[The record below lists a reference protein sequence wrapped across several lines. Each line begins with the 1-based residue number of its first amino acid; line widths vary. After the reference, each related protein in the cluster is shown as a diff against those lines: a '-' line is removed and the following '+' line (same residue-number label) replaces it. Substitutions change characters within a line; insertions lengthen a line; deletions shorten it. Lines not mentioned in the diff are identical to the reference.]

1 MATKATLDLAKYNK
15 KDEFYTL
22 YKDIDNELSL
32 YTNHFKGKIVY
43 CNCDNP
49 KYSNFWKYF
58 YNNFKRL
65 HLKKLIATYYNPNGS
80 AYAWE
85 YEGSDKALSV
95 TPLLGNGDFASDECI
110 KYLKQADIV
119 VTNPPFSKFREYIA
133 LLIKYHKK
141 FVVWANQNAI
151 TYKQFFPL
159 LMNHQVWIGGIANK
173 GMAFR
178 VPEGYKYN
186 QHLTNKI
193 NDGHYYA
200 KISMINTFTNLTLSK
215 QSDDFKP
222 VKHYNLEDN
231 LNYDNYPAFEVARVN
246 DLPVDNDIIAY
257 ISLARLPLWQ
267 DFYQSDLEIL
277 DDIKPKTVTDLNF
290 TIDLK
295 QSDYKPIKVRITNPV
310 YGVPITAL
318 AKFNNGSYMSKHYNI
333 LGQAKGS
340 DWDNINKI
348 PTIAKYLNVDGFKN
362 IDGEIRQTEHHR
374 NRDTGPAILLK
385 EPPVG
390 TYYVDPT
397 IDGYVKILYSR
408 LLIRHR

>member
-1 MATKATLDLAKYNK
+1 MANNVALDLAKYNK

-58 YNNFKRL
+58 YNNFKHL

-85 YEGSDKALSV
+85 YEGNDKTLSV

-133 LLIKYHKK
+133 LLTKYHKK
-141 FVVWANQNAI
+141 FIVWANQNAI
-151 TYKQFFPL
+151 TYKQFFPV

-173 GMAFR
+173 SMTFR
-178 VPEGYKYN
+178 VPEGYKYD
-186 QHLTNKI
+186 QHLTDKI

-200 KISMINTFTNLTLSK
+200 KIPMITTFTNLTLDK
-215 QSDDFKP
+215 QADNFKP
-222 VKHYNLEDN
+222 TKHYNLEDN
-231 LNYDNYPAFEVARVN
+231 SNYDNYPAFEVARVN

-257 ISLARLPLWQ
+257 IPLARLPFWQ
-267 DFYQSDLEIL
+267 DFYQSDLEVL
-277 DDIKPKTVTDLNF
+277 DDSNSTT
-290 TIDLK
+290 DLK
-295 QSDYKPIKVRITNPV
+295 QPDYKPIKVKINNPV

-318 AKFNNGSYMSKHYNI
+318 FKFSEGSYMSKHYKI
-333 LGQAKGS
+333 LGQANGNK
-340 DWDNINKI
+340 WDSINKI
-348 PTIAKYLNVDGFKN
+348 PTIVKYLNVDGFKS
-362 IDGEIRQTEHHR
+362 IDGEVRQTEHR
-374 NRDTGPAILLK
+374 KTRDSVPAILLK

-390 TYYVDPT
+390 TYYVTST
-397 IDGYVKILYSR
+397 IDGYMKLLYAR
-408 LLIRHR
+408 LFIRRQ

>member
-32 YTNHFKGKIVY
+32 YTKHFKGKIVY

-49 KYSNFWKYF
+49 KYSSFWKYF

-80 AYAWE
+80 ACAWE
-85 YEGSDKALSV
+85 YVGNDKALSV
-95 TPLLGNGDFASDECI
+95 TPLLGNGDFASNECI
-110 KYLKQADIV
+110 EYLKQADIV
-119 VTNPPFSKFREYIA
+119 VTNPPFSKFRDYIA
-133 LLIKYHKK
+133 LLTKYHKK

-159 LMNHQVWIGGIANK
+159 LMNHQVWVGGIANK
-173 GMAFR
+173 SMTFR
-178 VPEGYKYN
+178 VPEGYKYD
-186 QHLTNKI
+186 QHLTDKI
-193 NDGHYYA
+193 NDGHYYS
-200 KISMINTFTNLTLSK
+200 KIPMINTFTNLTLSK
-215 QSDDFKP
+215 PSDDFKP

-231 LNYDNYPAFEVARVN
+231 PNYDNYPAFEVARVN

-257 ISLARLPLWQ
+257 IPLARLPLWQ
-267 DFYQSDLEIL
+267 DFYQSDLEVL
-277 DDIKPKTVTDLNF
+277 DDIKP

-295 QSDYKPIKVRITNPV
+295 QLDYKPIRVRITNPV

-318 AKFNNGSYMSKHYNI
+318 AKFNNGSYMSKHYKI
-333 LGQAKGS
+333 LGQANGSKGDS
-340 DWDNINKI
+340 LNKI
-348 PTIAKYLNVDGFKN
+348 PTIVKYLNVDGFKS
-362 IDGEIRQTEHHR
+362 IDGEVRQTEHR
-374 NRDTGPAILLK
+374 KTRDTVPAILLK

-390 TYYVDPT
+390 TYYVTST
-397 IDGYVKILYSR
+397 IDGYIKLLYAR
-408 LLIRHR
+408 LFIRHQ

>member
-1 MATKATLDLAKYNK
+1 MATKATLDLAKHNK

-22 YKDIDNELSL
+22 YKDIEKELSL

-65 HLKKLIATYYNPNGS
+65 HLKKLIATYYNPNGN
-80 AYAWE
+80 AYVWE
-85 YEGSDKALSV
+85 YDGNDKALLV

-110 KYLKQADIV
+110 KYLKQADII

-133 LLIKYHKK
+133 LLTKYHKK
-141 FVVWANQNAI
+141 FVVWDNQNAI

-159 LMNHQVWIGGIANK
+159 LMNHQVWVGGIANK
-173 GMAFR
+173 GMTFR

-186 QHLTNKI
+186 QRLTNKM

-200 KISMINTFTNLTLSK
+200 NINMIMTFTNLTLSK
-215 QSDDFKP
+215 QADNFKP
-222 VKHYNLEDN
+222 VKHYNLEN
-231 LNYDNYPAFEVARVN
+231 NPNYDNYPAFEVARVN
-246 DLPVDNDIIAY
+246 DLPVDNNIIAY
-257 ISLARLPLWQ
+257 IPLARFPLWQ

-277 DDIKPKTVTDLNF
+277 DDIKP

-295 QSDYKPIKVRITNPV
+295 QSDYKPIKVKIKNPV

-318 AKFNNGSYMSKHYNI
+318 AKFSEGSYMSKHYNI
-333 LGQAKGS
+333 LGQANGS
-340 DWDNINKI
+340 KWDNINKI

-374 NRDTGPAILLK
+374 NRNDEPAILLK

-397 IDGYVKILYSR
+397 IDGYIKLLYSR
-408 LLIRHR
+408 LLIRHK

>member
-22 YKDIDNELSL
+22 YKDIEKELNL

-49 KYSNFWKYF
+49 KYSNFWNYF
-58 YNNFKRL
+58 YNNFKHL
-65 HLKKLIATYYNPNGS
+65 HLKKLIATYYNPNGN
-80 AYAWE
+80 ACAWE
-85 YEGSDKALSV
+85 YEGNDKTLSV

-133 LLIKYHKK
+133 LLTKYHKK
-141 FVVWANQNAI
+141 FIVWANQNAI
-151 TYKQFFPL
+151 TYNQFFLL
-159 LMNHQVWIGGIANK
+159 LMNHQVWVGGIANK
-173 GMAFR
+173 SMTFR
-178 VPEGYKYN
+178 VPEGYKYD
-186 QHLTNKI
+186 QHLTDKI
-193 NDGHYYA
+193 NDGHYYS
-200 KISMINTFTNLTLSK
+200 KIPMITTFTNLTLDN
-215 QSDDFKP
+215 QADNFKP

-231 LNYDNYPAFEVARVN
+231 PNYDNYPAFEVARVN

-257 ISLARLPLWQ
+257 IPLARLPLWQ
-267 DFYQSDLEIL
+267 DFYQSDLEVL
-277 DDIKPKTVTDLNF
+277 DDTDL

-295 QSDYKPIKVRITNPV
+295 QPDYKPIKVRITNPV

-318 AKFNNGSYMSKHYNI
+318 AKFSEGSYMSKHYNI

-340 DWDNINKI
+340 KWDSLNQI
-348 PTIAKYLNVDGFKN
+348 PTIAKYFNIDGFKS
-362 IDGEIRQTEHHR
+362 IDGEVRQTEHR
-374 NRDTGPAILLK
+374 KTRDTGPAILLK

-390 TYYVDPT
+390 TYYVTPT
-397 IDGYVKILYSR
+397 IDGYIKLLYAR
-408 LLIRHR
+408 LFIRHQ

>member
-1 MATKATLDLAKYNK
+1 MATRATLDSAKHNK

-58 YNNFKRL
+58 YNNFKHL
-65 HLKKLIATYYNPNGS
+65 HLKKLIATYYNPNGN

-85 YEGSDKALSV
+85 YEGNDKALSV

-110 KYLKQADIV
+110 KYLKQADII
-119 VTNPPFSKFREYIA
+119 VTNPPFSKFGEYIA
-133 LLIKYHKK
+133 LLTKYHKK
-141 FVVWANQNAI
+141 FIVWANQNAI
-151 TYKQFFPL
+151 TYNQLFSL
-159 LMNHQVWIGGIANK
+159 LMNHQVWVGGIANK
-173 GMAFR
+173 SMTFR
-178 VPEGYKYN
+178 VPEGYKYD
-186 QHLTNKI
+186 QHLTDKI
-193 NDGHYYA
+193 NDGHYYS
-200 KISMINTFTNLTLSK
+200 KVPMINTFTNLTLSK
-215 QSDDFKP
+215 PSDDFKP

-231 LNYDNYPAFEVARVN
+231 PNYDNYPAFEVARVN

-257 ISLARLPLWQ
+257 IPLARLPLWQ
-267 DFYQSDLEIL
+267 DFYQSDLEVL
-277 DDIKPKTVTDLNF
+277 DDTDL

-295 QSDYKPIKVRITNPV
+295 QLDYKPIKVRITNPV

-318 AKFNNGSYMSKHYNI
+318 AKFSEGSYMSKHYNI

-340 DWDNINKI
+340 KWDSLNKI
-348 PTIAKYLNVDGFKN
+348 PTIAKYFNIDGFKS
-362 IDGEIRQTEHHR
+362 IDGEVRQTEHR
-374 NRDTGPAILLK
+374 KTRDTGPAILLK

-390 TYYVDPT
+390 TYYVTST
-397 IDGYVKILYSR
+397 IDGYIKLLYAR
-408 LLIRHR
+408 LFIRRQ

>member
-1 MATKATLDLAKYNK
+1 MATKATLDSAKYNK

-22 YKDIDNELSL
+22 YKDIDKELSL

-65 HLKKLIATYYNPNGS
+65 HLKKLIATYYNPNGN

-85 YEGSDKALSV
+85 YVGNDKALSV
-95 TPLLGNGDFASDECI
+95 TPLLGTGDFASDECI

-119 VTNPPFSKFREYIA
+119 VTNPPFSKFGEYIA
-133 LLIKYHKK
+133 LLTKYHKK

-173 GMAFR
+173 SMAFR
-178 VPEGYKYN
+178 VPEGYKYD
-186 QHLTNKI
+186 QHLTDKI
-193 NDGHYYA
+193 NDGHYYS
-200 KISMINTFTNLTLSK
+200 KVPMINTFTNLTLSK
-215 QSDDFKP
+215 SSDDFKP

-231 LNYDNYPAFEVARVN
+231 PNYDNYPAFEVARVN

-257 ISLARLPLWQ
+257 IPLARLPLWQ
-267 DFYQSDLEIL
+267 DFYQSDLEVL
-277 DDIKPKTVTDLNF
+277 DDIKP

-295 QSDYKPIKVRITNPV
+295 QSDYKLVKVRITNPV

-318 AKFNNGSYMSKHYNI
+318 AKFSEGSYMNKHYNI
-333 LGQAKGS
+333 LGQAMGS
-340 DWDNINKI
+340 KWDSLNKI
-348 PTIAKYLNVDGFKN
+348 PTIAKYFNIDGFKS
-362 IDGEIRQTEHHR
+362 IDGEVRQIEHR
-374 NRDTGPAILLK
+374 KTRDTAPAILLK
-385 EPPVG
+385 EPPVS
-390 TYYVDPT
+390 TYYVTST
-397 IDGYVKILYSR
+397 IDGYIKLLYAR
-408 LLIRHR
+408 LFIRRQ

>member
-22 YKDIDNELSL
+22 YKDIEKELSY
-32 YTNHFKGKIVY
+32 YTKHFKGKIVY

-65 HLKKLIATYYNPNGS
+65 HLKKLIATYYNPNGN
-80 AYAWE
+80 ACAWE
-85 YEGSDKALSV
+85 YVGNDKTLSV
-95 TPLLGNGDFASDECI
+95 TPLLGNGDFASNECI
-110 KYLKQADIV
+110 EYLKQADIV
-119 VTNPPFSKFREYIA
+119 VTNPPFSKFRDYIA
-133 LLIKYHKK
+133 LLTKYHKK

-159 LMNHQVWIGGIANK
+159 LMNHQVWVGGIANK
-173 GMAFR
+173 SMTFR
-178 VPEGYKYN
+178 VPEGYKYD
-186 QHLTNKI
+186 QHLTDKI
-193 NDGHYYA
+193 NDGHYYS
-200 KISMINTFTNLTLSK
+200 KVPMITTFTNLTLSK
-215 QSDDFKP
+215 PSDDFKP

-231 LNYDNYPAFEVARVN
+231 PNYDNYPAFEVARVN

-267 DFYQSDLEIL
+267 DFYQSDLEVL
-277 DDIKPKTVTDLNF
+277 DDIKP

-295 QSDYKPIKVRITNPV
+295 QLDYKPIRVRITNPV

-318 AKFNNGSYMSKHYNI
+318 AKFNNGSYMSKHYKI
-333 LGQAKGS
+333 LGQANGS
-340 DWDNINKI
+340 KRDSINKI
-348 PTIAKYLNVDGFKN
+348 PTIVKYLNVDGLKS
-362 IDGEIRQTEHHR
+362 IDGEVRQTEHR
-374 NRDTGPAILLK
+374 KTRDNVPAILLK

-390 TYYVDPT
+390 TYYVTST
-397 IDGYVKILYSR
+397 IDGYIKFLYSR
-408 LLIRHR
+408 LLIRRQ

>member
-65 HLKKLIATYYNPNGS
+65 HLKKLIATYYNSNGS
-80 AYAWE
+80 ACAWE
-85 YEGSDKALSV
+85 YEGSNKSLSV
-95 TPLLGNGDFASDECI
+95 TSLLGKSGFASDECI
-110 KYLKQADIV
+110 EYLKQADII
-119 VTNPPFSKFREYIA
+119 VTNPPFSKFRDYIA

-141 FVVWANQNAI
+141 FIVWANQNAI
-151 TYKQFFPL
+151 TYKQFFPY
-159 LMNHQVWIGGIANK
+159 LMNHRVWVGGIANK
-173 GMAFR
+173 SMTFR

-186 QHLTNKI
+186 QRLTNKI
-193 NDGHYYA
+193 NDGHYYD
-200 KISMINTFTNLTLSK
+200 KINMIMTFTNLTLSK
-215 QSDDFKP
+215 QTDDFKP
-222 VKHYNLEDN
+222 VKHYNLEN
-231 LNYDNYPAFEVARVN
+231 NPNYDNYPAFEVARVN

-257 ISLARLPLWQ
+257 IPLARLPFWQ
-267 DFYQSDLEIL
+267 DFYQSDLKIL
-277 DDIKPKTVTDLNF
+277 DDIKPNPIT
-290 TIDLK
+290 DLK
-295 QSDYKPIKVRITNPV
+295 QLDYKPVKVRITNPV

-318 AKFNNGSYMSKHYNI
+318 AKFNDGSYMSNHYNI
-333 LGQAKGS
+333 LGQANGS
-340 DWDNINKI
+340 KWDSINKI

-362 IDGEIRQTEHHR
+362 IDGKVRQTEHNKTR
-374 NRDTGPAILLK
+374 GTGLAIMLK

-397 IDGYVKILYSR
+397 IDGYIKFLYSR
-408 LLIRHR
+408 LLIRHK

>member
-22 YKDIDNELSL
+22 YKDIEKELSY
-32 YTNHFKGKIVY
+32 YTKHFKNKIVY

-65 HLKKLIATYYNPNGS
+65 HLKKLIATYYNPNGNVC
-80 AYAWE
+80 AWE
-85 YEGSDKALSV
+85 YEGNDKTLSV

-133 LLIKYHKK
+133 LLTKYHKK
-141 FVVWANQNAI
+141 FIVWANQNAI

-159 LMNHQVWIGGIANK
+159 LMNHQVWVGGIAGKN
-173 GMAFR
+173 MIFR
-178 VPEGYKYN
+178 VPKDYKHS
-186 QHLTNKI
+186 QHLTDKI
-193 NDGHYYA
+193 NDGHHYS
-200 KISMINTFTNLTLSK
+200 KIPMITTFTNLTLDK
-215 QSDDFKP
+215 QADNFKP

-231 LNYDNYPAFEVARVN
+231 PNYDNYPAFEVARVN

-257 ISLARLPLWQ
+257 IPLARLPLWQ
-267 DFYQSDLEIL
+267 DFYQSGLEIL
-277 DDIKPKTVTDLNF
+277 DDIKP

-295 QSDYKPIKVRITNPV
+295 QPDYKPIKVRITNPV

-318 AKFNNGSYMSKHYNI
+318 FKFSEGSYMSKHYKI

-340 DWDNINKI
+340 NWDNLNKI
-348 PTIAKYLNVDGFKN
+348 PTIAKYLNVDGFKS

-374 NRDTGPAILLK
+374 TRNDVPAILLK

-397 IDGYVKILYSR
+397 IDGYMKLLYAR
-408 LLIRHR
+408 LFIRHQ

>member
-22 YKDIDNELSL
+22 YKDIEKELSY
-32 YTNHFKGKIVY
+32 YTKHFKGKIVY

-65 HLKKLIATYYNPNGS
+65 HLKKLIATYYNPNGN
-80 AYAWE
+80 ACAWE
-85 YEGSDKALSV
+85 YEGNDNALSV

-110 KYLKQADIV
+110 EYLKQADIV

-159 LMNHQVWIGGIANK
+159 LMNHQVWVGGIANK
-173 GMAFR
+173 SMTFR
-178 VPEGYKYN
+178 VPEGYKYD
-186 QHLTNKI
+186 QHLTDKI
-193 NDGHYYA
+193 NDGHYYS
-200 KISMINTFTNLTLSK
+200 KIPMINTFTNLTLSK
-215 QSDDFKP
+215 PSDDFKP

-231 LNYDNYPAFEVARVN
+231 PNYDNYPAFEVARVN

-267 DFYQSDLEIL
+267 DFYQSDLEVL
-277 DDIKPKTVTDLNF
+277 DDIKP

-318 AKFNNGSYMSKHYNI
+318 AKFSEGSYMSKHYKI
-333 LGQAKGS
+333 LGQANGS
-340 DWDNINKI
+340 KCDSINKI
-348 PTIAKYLNVDGFKN
+348 PTIVKYLNVDGFKS
-362 IDGEIRQTEHHR
+362 IDGEVRQTEHR
-374 NRDTGPAILLK
+374 KTRDTVPAILLK

-397 IDGYVKILYSR
+397 IDGYIKLLYAR
-408 LLIRHR
+408 LFIRRQ

>member
-1 MATKATLDLAKYNK
+1 MATKATLDSAKYNK

-58 YNNFKRL
+58 YNNFKHL
-65 HLKKLIATYYNPNGS
+65 HLKKLIATYYNPNGN

-85 YEGSDKALSV
+85 YVGNDKTLSV
-95 TPLLGNGDFASDECI
+95 TPLLGTGDFASDECI
-110 KYLKQADIV
+110 KYLKQADII
-119 VTNPPFSKFREYIA
+119 VTNPPFSKFGEYIA
-133 LLIKYHKK
+133 LLTKYHKK
-141 FVVWANQNAI
+141 FIVWANQNAI
-151 TYKQFFPL
+151 TYNQLFSL
-159 LMNHQVWIGGIANK
+159 LMNHQVWVGGIANK
-173 GMAFR
+173 SMTFR
-178 VPEGYKYN
+178 VPEGYKYD
-186 QHLTNKI
+186 QHLTDKI
-193 NDGHYYA
+193 NDGHHYS
-200 KISMINTFTNLTLSK
+200 KIPMINTFTNLTLSK
-215 QSDDFKP
+215 PSDDFKP

-231 LNYDNYPAFEVARVN
+231 PNYDNYPAFEVARVN

-267 DFYQSDLEIL
+267 DFYQSDLEVL
-277 DDIKPKTVTDLNF
+277 DDIKP

-318 AKFNNGSYMSKHYNI
+318 AKFSEGSYMSRHYNI

-340 DWDNINKI
+340 KWDSLNKI
-348 PTIAKYLNVDGFKN
+348 PTIAKYFNIDGFKS
-362 IDGEIRQTEHHR
+362 IDGEVRQTEHR
-374 NRDTGPAILLK
+374 KTRDTGPAILLK

-390 TYYVDPT
+390 TYYVTST
-397 IDGYVKILYSR
+397 IDGYIKLSYAR
-408 LLIRHR
+408 LFIRRQ